1 MGIPKETLKE
11 RILECLDAG
20 NRVEIADIAENNSPT
35 DIAEEIKELP
45 IETIWKILQSME
57 VHRAGEVMGYF
68 DIDLEVELAENAPKE
83 VLAPFISNML
93 SDEGADLLS
102 ELSTPLR
109 NSLIPLMAKAK
120 REQLIK
126 LSSYEEGTCGALMT
140 ADYLTIGVEGT
151 AKDALK
157 YVQIE
162 ATDKEFVYYIYV
174 LDSDEKLTGVISMK
188 DLVLSHPMR
197 KVRELMFEE
206 VLSVNPQDDQE
217 IAIDLIEE
225 YDLMAIPVTSL
236 EGKLLGVI
244 THDDMMDAVRQEE
257 TEDIEK
263 IMGIVG
269 EHESEGYLRKSAW
282 QHFKDRIPWIG
293 ALSVFQLL
301 TGFVIS
307 YFEGTL
313 SSLVV
318 LVIYMPQM
326 VATGGNAGSQSS
338 TVIVRAL
345 SNKELT
351 PGLFFTAI
359 YREFVASLLMAL
371 SLATIA
377 FGKVFVLSGSS
388 LLPQGVTI
396 WQVSFL
402 VSLALG
408 VQVVTAMTI
417 GALLPILA
425 YKVKLDPAV
434 VASPALTTIV
444 DVSGMLI
451 YFGLARLLIP
461 L

>member
-1 MGIPKETLKE
+1 MGILRKTLKE

-20 NRVEIADIAENNSPT
+20 NKVAIADIAENNSPT

-68 DIDLEVELAENAPKE
+68 DINLEVELAESAPKE

-140 ADYLTIGVEGT
+140 ADYLTIGVDGT

-174 LDSDEKLTGVISMK
+174 LDSDEKLNGVISMK
-188 DLVLSHPMR
+188 DLVLSHPMK
-197 KVRELMFEE
+197 KVSELMFEE

-217 IAIDLIEE
+217 IAIDIIEE

-263 IMGIVG
+263 IMGIAG

-345 SNKELT
+345 STKELT

-359 YREFVASLLMAL
+359 SREFVASLLMAL
-371 SLATIA
+371 SLAVIA

-396 WQVSFL
+396 WHVSLL

-408 VQVVTAMTI
+408 VQVITAMTI